1 MFSRNC
7 LLKAKE
13 KMIPLSI
20 TLRSQSWHWS
30 YGLSRGPWIEGGE
43 ETYPSPRTSL
53 SRCRYTVLGQSPT
66 ALPMPTWKC
75 RWARRQFI
83 EKGSHITTHD
93 GIKGAG
99 WAEGEV
105 DLQPSQW
112 RVQPILWHLGAR
124 QNVFQSCSKLW
135 RGYQALYP
143 CLNQS
148 LHVGCPRGGQNL
160 GQDNSL
166 QCQLVCGHCTN
177 SMNITCELAENIN
190 S

>member
-112 RVQPILWHLGAR
+112 RVQPILWHISEPDRMSFKVVPNCGEGIRPYTPVWTSHCMWAAPGEGRTLGKITLFSASWS
-124 QNVFQSCSKLW
+124 VVI
-135 RGYQALYP
+135 ALTAWTSP
-143 CLNQS
+143 A
-148 LHVGCPRGGQNL
+148 NL
-160 GQDNSL
+160 L
-166 QCQLVCGHCTN
+166 K
-177 SMNITCELAENIN
+177 I
-190 S
+190 